1 MHIFLGMVLS
11 RMADHLRAIRTFKS
25 LVGPSDFDR
34 DARSFVMAAILSAP
48 LSATSMLTITDTPMR
63 AVLHT
68 WWSARHRDPDCAI
81 AFSDDAPQDFAALCE
96 LIATHAYLF
105 YLATDEGED
114 VVGAMWLHDLVR
126 DADRIPRAGWLGT
139 YVLPHHRGLRTT
151 QAMWHLV
158 REALVTRGVQSVYI
172 ASHQANTRAHRVA
185 EQHLGFSRVGL
196 FPAFARFQG
205 TPTACVIL
213 SMSRE
218 DIGEAWAAAYQR
230 AQSHRRHGGRDTVP
244 TAQGLIVSID

>member
-1 MHIFLGMVLS
+1 MSTTLS
-11 RMADHLRAIRTFKS
+11 T
-25 LVGPSDFDR
+25 
-34 DARSFVMAAILSAP
+34 P
-48 LSATSMLTITDTPMR
+48 LSATSILTITDTPTR
-63 AVLHT
+63 AALHT

-81 AFSDDAPQDFAALCE
+81 AFSDDAPQDFAALGD
-96 LIATHAYLF
+96 LIATHVYLF
-105 YLATDEGED
+105 YLAYDEAED

-158 REALVTRGVQSVYI
+158 REALSIRGVQSVYI

-205 TPTACVIL
+205 IPTTCLIL

-218 DIGEAWAAAYQR
+218 DMGEAWASAYQR
-230 AQSHRRHGGRDTVP
+230 AQSHRRHGERDAVP
-244 TAQGLIVSID
+244 AAQGPFISID

>member
-1 MHIFLGMVLS
+1 V
-11 RMADHLRAIRTFKS
+11 
-25 LVGPSDFDR
+25 
-34 DARSFVMAAILSAP
+34 
-48 LSATSMLTITDTPMR
+48 
-63 AVLHT
+63 
-68 WWSARHRDPDCAI
+68 ARHRDPDRAI

-105 YLATDEGED
+105 YLAYDEAEN

-126 DADRIPRAGWLGT
+126 DADRSPRAGWLGT
-139 YVLPHHRGLRTT
+139 YVLPQHRGLRTT

-158 REALVTRGVQSVYI
+158 RKALTTRGVQSIYI

-205 TPTACVIL
+205 ILTACLIL
-213 SMSRE
+213 SMLRE
-218 DIGEAWAAAYQR
+218 DMGEAWAVAYQR
-230 AQSHRRHGGRDTVP
+230 VQSHRRHGGRDTVP
-244 TAQGLIVSID
+244 AAPGFFVSID